1 MMRSKTH
8 SRHRDPDEDT
18 LAKLAGILGVTDQ
31 LALKFAQTMPERFE
45 EFHNENPNVYATL
58 VRLAREWVA
67 STAATSSASQPFSSG
82 PLGNRTRHQ
91 RPRLQA
97 QQQPRAYYARLI
109 MRQEPDLADL
119 FDLRAS
125 EADEWIERRAS

>member
-1 MMRSKTH
+1 M
-8 SRHRDPDEDT
+8 
-18 LAKLAGILGVTDQ
+18 TDQ

-67 STAATSSASQPFSSG
+67 STGRHKLGIATLFERARWEIALATNDPDYK
-82 PLGNRTRHQ
+82 LNNNH
-91 RPRLQA
+91 
-97 QQQPRAYYARLI
+97 RAYYARLI
-109 MRQEPDLADL
+109 MRQGPDLADL